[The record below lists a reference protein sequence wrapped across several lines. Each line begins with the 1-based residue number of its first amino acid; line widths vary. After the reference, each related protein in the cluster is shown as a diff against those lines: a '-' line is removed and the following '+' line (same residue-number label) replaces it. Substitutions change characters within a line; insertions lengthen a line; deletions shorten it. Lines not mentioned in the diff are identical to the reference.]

1 MAGYSKYSPIF
12 CDHIIVSLEQG
23 RTLTQFA
30 AEIGVAPS
38 TVRRWRQEYPEFD
51 EACEIALAKA
61 QAHYESILQGGA
73 EGTEIMTK
81 EQPGMLTFLMQSRFK
96 DYRKQNEA
104 ETDALAAL
112 IPWDKIEVSVTR
124 KNEGA

>member
-1 MAGYSKYSPIF
+1 
-12 CDHIIVSLEQG
+12 
-23 RTLTQFA
+23 LTQFA
-30 AEIGVAPS
+30 ADIGVAPS

-61 QAHYESILQGGA
+61 QAYYEEILQGGA
-73 EGTEIMTK
+73 DGTKGMAK

>member
-12 CDHIIVSLEQG
+12 CDHIIVSLGEG
-23 RTLTQFA
+23 LTLTQFA
-30 AEIGVAPS
+30 AEIGVSPS
-38 TVRRWRQEYPEFD
+38 TVRRWRQEFPEFN

-61 QAHYESILQGGA
+61 QAYYETVLQGGA
-73 EGTEIMTK
+73 TGEKSMTR

-96 DYRKQNEA
+96 DYRKQSEV
-104 ETDALAAL
+104 ETDTLAAL